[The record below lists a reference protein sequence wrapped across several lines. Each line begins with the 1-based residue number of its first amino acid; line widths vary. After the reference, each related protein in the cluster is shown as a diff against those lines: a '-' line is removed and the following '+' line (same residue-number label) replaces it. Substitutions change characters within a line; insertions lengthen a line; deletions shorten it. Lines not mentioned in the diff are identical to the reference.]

1 MEKKKQEE
9 RVKQQQQQ
17 QFQNQNTAPNLQSSF
32 SNPFANL
39 NNNPFALLQANQ
51 QGSTPSL
58 PNQFGFR
65 PEQLQQLALLQVG
78 RLAKRAQFFVF
89 VEYIF
94 ETRPHFRVSFLQYL
108 QSFGGLAGL
117 PNLAGNAN
125 PLAANPLFGGNSG
138 NGNGGV
144 IVTSK
149 PVVKVGWFG
158 GSFNVQVGAT
168 RTRATTPGVQ

>member
-1 MEKKKQEE
+1 MPRQFDTVDAMEKKKLEE
-9 RVKQQQQQ
+9 RTKLQQQQQQ
-17 QFQNQNTAPNLQSSF
+17 QFQNTAPNLQSSF

-65 PEQLQQLALLQVG
+65 PEQLQQLALLQVRWRKG
-78 RLAKRAQFFVF
+78 RNFSFSSNIIL
-89 VEYIF
+89 
-94 ETRPHFRVSFLQYL
+94 RPARSHFRVSFLQYL

-149 PVVKVGWFG
+149 PVIKVGWFG
-158 GSFNVQVGAT
+158 GSFSV
-168 RTRATTPGVQ
+168 